1 MRLLDFIIQEI
12 INSSPSLPSYFLSH
26 VSILYHF
33 QSKMLQIKKLIVSKQ
48 TKVSNSKEIRSL
60 EFQRRIHPF
69 KRQPHKLVKHTQRIC
84 REFPDKLFEY
94 V

>member
-12 INSSPSLPSYFLSH
+12 INPSRSLPSYFLSH

-33 QSKMLQIKKLIVSKQ
+33 QSKMLQIKRIIVTKQ
-48 TKVSNSKEIRSL
+48 TKVSNSKEIRNL

-69 KRQPHKLVKHTQRIC
+69 GRQPQKMVKHTQRIC
-84 REFPDKLFEY
+84 REFADKLFEY